1 MLLSIVNKILDK
13 YIFFQDWDE
22 RIMMLNATIYRFI
35 YKKSYDILSSTP
47 IISIFSGERKVGKI
61 SF

>member
-1 MLLSIVNKILDK
+1 MFLSVVNKILDK

>member
-1 MLLSIVNKILDK
+1 MFLSIVNKILDK